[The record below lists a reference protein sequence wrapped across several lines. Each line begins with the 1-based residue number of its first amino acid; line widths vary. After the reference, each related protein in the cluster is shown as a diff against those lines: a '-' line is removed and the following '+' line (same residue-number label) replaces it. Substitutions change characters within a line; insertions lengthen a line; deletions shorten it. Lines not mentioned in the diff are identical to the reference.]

1 MTLVSGD
8 PTVADGRA
16 GLAKAGLA
24 DPGLAEPG
32 LAEVGDKSHHV
43 PKTSVAWG
51 APSAGPDFG

>member
-24 DPGLAEPG
+24 DTGLAEAG
-32 LAEVGDKSHHV
+32 AETGQSCRVS
-43 PKTSVAWG
+43 KTSVAWG